1 MSRNLSNQLL
11 AAGQIDGLR
20 RKNTYPKNKGSK
32 GNRQPRRGVHNQ
44 TLAKPEPL
52 ALYSGVALTWSAG
65 PENGLSEGRGAC
77 NNLEICE
84 QY

>member
-1 MSRNLSNQLL
+1 
-11 AAGQIDGLR
+11 
-20 RKNTYPKNKGSK
+20 
-32 GNRQPRRGVHNQ
+32 VHNQ